1 MLELQTK
8 YITADDFKN
17 YFGVDLGAELNENPI
32 GFLMRIEIRM
42 ESYLNS
48 MFYRNIEREY
58 PKFSDYQKLHYKLA
72 LLEQAMYVMKNGDIS
87 VDSGYDPEK
96 GEIIS
101 QATIDKI
108 AIGLN
113 AKNELILCG
122 LWCRHIRDNGL
133 SSWFEDWWR

>member
-17 YFGVDLGAELNENPI
+17 YFGVDLGAELNENPTS
-32 GFLMRIEIRM
+32 FLMRIETRM

-58 PKFSDYQKLHYKLA
+58 PTFSDYQKLHYKLA
-72 LLEQAMYVMKNGDIS
+72 LLEQAMYVTKNGDIS

-113 AKNELILCG
+113 AKNELILC
-122 LWCRHIRDNGL
+122 
-133 SSWFEDWWR
+133 